1 MKIAVF
7 GGSGRAGHVI
17 VQEAVA
23 RGHEV
28 TAIVRD
34 ADKAKKVLGDD
45 VNLLVKAPQD
55 VTTADVSGFDAVVDA
70 LSVPWGSGLGH
81 LHLEFAQHIV
91 QILANQSTLAV
102 FILGSASLSM
112 PGETVPMFEE
122 FPPQAEAA
130 PWYDGAKYQYQ
141 EWQFLKTV
149 DNVNWIGVSPSEA
162 FPSGPK
168 TGYVKGED
176 TLLAGSDGQ
185 SHITTGNMAAAILDE
200 LENPT
205 HIKRR
210 FTVVDQ

>member
-17 VQEAVA
+17 VEEAVA

-45 VNLLVKAPQD
+45 VTLLVKAPQD
-55 VTTADVSGFDAVVDA
+55 VTSTDIADFDAVVDA

-91 QILANQSTLAV
+91 SILAGTPTLAV

-112 PGETVPMFEE
+112 PGENVPMFEE

-130 PWYDGAKYQYQ
+130 PWYDGAKFQYQ

-149 DNVNWIGVSPSEA
+149 QDVNWIGISPSEA

-168 TGYVKGED
+168 TGYVIGQD
-176 TLLAGSDGQ
+176 TLLVGDDGQ
-185 SHITTGNMAAAILDE
+185 SHITTGNMASAILDE
-200 LENPT
+200 LEHPT
-205 HIKRR
+205 HLKQR
-210 FTVVDQ
+210 FTLRDK